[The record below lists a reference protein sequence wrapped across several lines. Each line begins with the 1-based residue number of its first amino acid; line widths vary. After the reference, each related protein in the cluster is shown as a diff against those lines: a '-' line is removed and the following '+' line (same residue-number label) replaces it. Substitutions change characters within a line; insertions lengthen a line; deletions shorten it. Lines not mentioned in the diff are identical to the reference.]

1 MPNIDDHMDDL
12 FRNAADNYP
21 LKTDTGNFEDLLP
34 FVAGQ
39 AAVKVAGKASIGKRK
54 SWALLLACLI
64 IGGSTLTYF
73 IYNNNKGNS
82 KTTSASPQKNNREQK
97 VVPSQTNTSSQLNTT
112 TPLPTTEITK
122 ANKAKQPEDFYLP
135 KKQKQNTQAKF
146 SVNIIGGMAMSVA
159 DEDEKS
165 TGSEDLTTKT
175 KTVYDDHQQIKITVA
190 KPGTAT
196 DELEKS
202 IVTAEMSS
210 NKKTTKPDNK
220 KETAVTE
227 ITTTKPDKKIKL
239 KPDFYYGLTA
249 GAELNQVK
257 GQGVTKTS
265 LNGGVVLGLQLS
277 KKISV
282 ETGMQLTQKKY
293 YSSGEYF
300 HPKTSDM
307 PGNMKVMS
315 LHGTSTL
322 VEIPVGVKYNFS
334 KKQNG
339 FYGKAGVSTY
349 LITKESNEYKVMVGG
364 VPQDINS
371 TYKDKHVYGAAHLN
385 LGSGYQHGLG
395 KKLNIRVE
403 PYIRIPLKGI
413 GIGSLPVTSTGL
425 QLVLT
430 RNIMKK
436 HTH

>member
-12 FRNAADNYP
+12 FRKAADNYP
-21 LKTDTGNFEDLLP
+21 LKKDTGNFEDLLP
-34 FVAGQ
+34 FVAGP
-39 AAVKVAGKASIGKRK
+39 AAVTLTGKASTGKRK

-64 IGGSTLTYF
+64 IGGTTLSYF
-73 IYNNNKGNS
+73 IYNNNTSNS
-82 KTTSASPQKNNREQK
+82 KTTSALPQKNTGEQK
-97 VVPSQTNTSSQLNTT
+97 AVPSQTNSSSQLNTT
-112 TPLPTTEITK
+112 TLIPTTVITI
-122 ANKAKQPEDFYLP
+122 ANEAQQPEYFYLP

-146 SVNIIGGMAMSVA
+146 SVKIIGSTAMGIA
-159 DEDEKS
+159 DENDK
-165 TGSEDLTTKT
+165 TTTNEDITAKF
-175 KTVYDDHQQIKITVA
+175 KKIYNSHQQTNITVK
-190 KPGTAT
+190 KPSTVT
-196 DELEKS
+196 DGQEES
-202 IVTAEMSS
+202 MVTAEKSS
-210 NKKTTKPDNK
+210 DKKTTKPDIK
-220 KETAVTE
+220 KETATTE
-227 ITTTKPDKKIKL
+227 TTTAKPDKKKKL
-239 KPDFYYGLTA
+239 KPDFYYGVTA

-265 LNGGVVLGLQLS
+265 LNGGVVLGLLLS
-277 KKISV
+277 KKISI

-339 FYGKAGVSTY
+339 FYVKAGVSTY
-349 LITKESNEYKVMVGG
+349 LITKESNEYKTMVSG

-371 TYKDKHVYGAAHLN
+371 TYKDKHMYGAAQLN
-385 LGSGYQHGLG
+385 LGAGYQHGLG

-403 PYIRIPLKGI
+403 PYIQIPLKGI

-430 RNIMKK
+430 QN
-436 HTH
+436 